1 MKNIKRVGLV
11 VLFVGIAFLPALG
24 AVFVNTGGWYA
35 ALTKPLWDPPSSI
48 FAPVWTVLYFLI
60 GLAGYFQWTQ
70 GYYEDR
76 RAVFTV
82 YGLQLF
88 FNALWTPLFFGLH
101 RPDLALADI
110 VFLWFLILICIGV
123 FSLHSR
129 VSAWLMVPYF
139 LWVSFACALNT
150 VILMLN

>member
-1 MKNIKRVGLV
+1 MKKTGTL
-11 VLFVGIAFLPALG
+11 VLFILIAFLPSLS
-24 AVFVNTGGWYA
+24 AVFVKTGGWYE
-35 ALTKPLWDPPSSI
+35 ALSKPDWNPPNSL
-48 FAPVWTVLYFLI
+48 FGPVWTMLYFLI
-60 GLAGYFQWTQ
+60 GLAGYFEWTR

-88 FNALWTPLFFGLH
+88 FNALWTALFFGLH

-110 VFLWFLILICIGV
+110 IFLWFLILICISV

-129 VSAWLMVPYF
+129 LAAWLMAPYF
-139 LWVSFACALNT
+139 IWVSFASALNASIM
-150 VILMLN
+150 VLN

>member
-1 MKNIKRVGLV
+1 MKNAKRAGLII
-11 VLFVGIAFLPALG
+11 LFICIAFLPSLS
-24 AVFVNTGGWYA
+24 AVFVKTGGWYA
-35 ALTKPLWDPPSSI
+35 ALTKPLWDPPSYI
-48 FAPVWTVLYFLI
+48 FGPIWTLLYFLI
-60 GLAGYFQWTQ
+60 GLAGYFEWTR

-110 VFLWFLILICIGV
+110 IFLWSLILICVSV
-123 FSLHSR
+123 FGLHSR
-129 VSAWLMVPYF
+129 LAAWLMAPYF
-139 LWVSFACALNT
+139 IWVSFASALNAA
-150 VILMLN
+150 ILVLN